1 MDGNISVFISE
12 EKIKNRIN
20 EIAIKLNE
28 RYKNETVTLI
38 CTLKG
43 AVIFASDLIRRLNM
57 DVRLE
62 FVAVSSYEGTDSTG
76 KINMKYPLS
85 EKVTGKNI
93 LLVED
98 ILDTGRTLFYL
109 KNHLLEQSPKD
120 LQLVTLLDKPD
131 RRTADIQA
139 DIVGFTIP
147 DKFVVGYGLDYDQ
160 KYRNLPYIG
169 ILNQ

>member
-1 MDGNISVFISE
+1 MGENITVFISE

-20 EIAIKLNE
+20 EIAVQLNE
-28 RYKNETVTLI
+28 LYKNETVTLI

-43 AVIFASDLIRRLNM
+43 AVIFAADLMRRLNM

-85 EKVTGKNI
+85 EKMTGKNI

-98 ILDTGRTLFYL
+98 ILDTGRTLSYL
-109 KNHLLEQSPKD
+109 KNYLLEQEPKD
-120 LQLVTLLDKPD
+120 IKLITLLDKPD
-131 RRTADIQA
+131 RRISDIQA

-160 KYRNLPYIG
+160 KFRYLPYIG
-169 ILNQ
+169 IYNQ

>member
-1 MDGNISVFISE
+1 MEGNISVFITE

-20 EIAIKLNE
+20 EIAVTLNE

-43 AVIFASDLIRRLNM
+43 AVIFAADLIRRLNM

-76 KINMKYPLS
+76 KITMKYPLS
-85 EKVTGKNI
+85 EKMTDKNV

-98 ILDTGRTLFYL
+98 ILDTGRTLYFL
-109 KNHLLEQSPKD
+109 KEYLLEQKPKD
-120 LQLVTLLDKPD
+120 LLILALLDKPD
-131 RRTADIQA
+131 RRISDIQA

-147 DKFVVGYGLDYDQ
+147 DKFVIGYGLDYDQ
-160 KYRNLPYIG
+160 RVRRLPYIG
-169 ILNQ
+169 IYNP